1 MLIGSCGFRPL
12 IDNIQNVGY
21 VIDNQKFLYLMKY
34 FGTFQV
40 ILIQFCG
47 IDGIKNRFNFTFVI
61 PIKFWEFGEWT
72 GCKKKYVKLIDPA

>member
-47 IDGIKNRFNFTFVI
+47 IDGIKNRFNFAFVI
-61 PIKFWEFGEWT
+61 PIKFWEFGEGS
-72 GCKKKYVKLIDPA
+72 GCKK